1 MSRIDQALKQ
11 AGGRAAAAITNAA
24 SQPVEVDDLANF
36 PAASEE
42 ELRDYE
48 PAVDPLPLSQE
59 RQPRS
64 RRAIVSSM
72 ERLVTSRAMDT
83 MAVEQYRRL
92 AAVLHQAQSA
102 RNVKVVMV
110 ASAQPAEG
118 KSLTAANLALT
129 LSESYKRRVLLV
141 DADLRSPSLDRMF
154 QVPFGSGLSE
164 SLKSEDEQPLNVVN
178 LSSAL
183 ALLPGGRADADP
195 MASLTSGRMQEIIRE
210 AASSFDWVILDTP
223 PVGLMTDAHLLAA
236 MVDAAVLVIRAGS
249 VPCANVQR
257 AIESIGRDKIVGV
270 VLNRVAGETLAEN
283 YYSYRASSARR
294 VSGDLPEVVG

>member
-1 MSRIDQALKQ
+1 MSRIEQALKQ

-24 SQPVEVDDLANF
+24 GQPAEVDDLANF

-48 PAVDPLPLSQE
+48 PAVDPLSSSRE
-59 RQPRS
+59 RQPAS
-64 RRAIVSSM
+64 RRAVVSSM
-72 ERLVTSRAMDT
+72 ERLVTSRAIDT

-92 AAVLHQAQSA
+92 AAVLHQAQTA
-102 RNVKVVMV
+102 RAVKVIMV
-110 ASAQPAEG
+110 ASAQPSEG

-141 DADLRSPSLDRMF
+141 DADLRSPSLDMMF

-164 SLKSEDEQPLNVVN
+164 SLRLEDEQPLNVVN
-178 LSSAL
+178 LSPAL

-195 MASLTSGRMQEIIRE
+195 MASLTSGRMQNIIQE

-249 VPCANVQR
+249 VQCANVQR

-283 YYSYRASSARR
+283 YYSYRASNARR
-294 VSGDLPEVVG
+294 VSSNFPEAVG